1 MLLATGLNKSFGG
14 IRAVQDLSLEAGDT
28 GIVGIIGPNGAGK
41 TTIINLISGI
51 YVADSGTIE
60 FNGQDVTAMK
70 QHEIARLGISRTFQN
85 IRLFKG
91 LNCLDTVKTACDYK
105 NPYNVLEALFYTPKV
120 RKAEKLL
127 EEEAFN
133 YLEMVGLSDLADER
147 PENLPYGLQRRL
159 EIARAL
165 INKPSL
171 LLLDEPAAGLNQDEV
186 CDLIELIRGIHR
198 NNFIGMIII
207 EHKMEVI
214 MNLCQK
220 IYVQSFGK
228 TIAVGT
234 PREVQTHPEVL
245 KAYLGE
251 EG

>member
-1 MLLATGLNKSFGG
+1 MLVVSGLNKSFGG
-14 IRAVQDLSLEAGDT
+14 LRAVQDFSMEVSEA

-51 YVADSGTIE
+51 YRADTGTIE
-60 FNGQDVTAMK
+60 FAGRDITPLK

-105 NPYNVLEALFYTPKV
+105 NPYGALEALFYTPKV
-120 RKAEKLL
+120 RKAEKQL
-127 EEEAFN
+127 EEEAFR
-133 YLEMVGLSDLADER
+133 YLEMMSLVDLADER

-159 EIARAL
+159 ELARAL
-165 INKPSL
+165 ITRPRL
-171 LLLDEPAAGLNQDEV
+171 LLLDEPAAGLNPDEV

-198 NNFIGMIII
+198 NNPIGIIII

>member
-1 MLLATGLNKSFGG
+1 MLLASGLNKSFGG
-14 IRAVQDLSLEAGDT
+14 VSAVQDFSIEVGDT

-51 YVADSGTIE
+51 YQADSGTIE

-70 QHEIARLGISRTFQN
+70 QYAIARLGISRTFQN

-91 LNCLDTVKTACDYK
+91 LNCLDTVKTAFDYK
-105 NPYNVLEALFYTPKV
+105 TPYNVLEALFYTSKV
-120 RKAEKLL
+120 RKAEQNL
-127 EEEAFN
+127 EDEAFR
-133 YLEMVGLSDLADER
+133 YLEMVALSDLADER

-165 INKPSL
+165 INNPSL
-171 LLLDEPAAGLNQDEV
+171 LLLDEPAAGLNPDEV
-186 CDLIELIRGIHR
+186 CDLIDLIRGIHQ
-198 NNFIGMIII
+198 NNSISMIII

-234 PREVQTHPEVL
+234 PHEIQTHPEVL
-245 KAYLGE
+245 KAYLGLE
-251 EG
+251 D